1 MNPYWLALGVPAS
14 AAAAGRAGE
23 GGLAAPLLALGW
35 WSLQFTPWVAQI
47 EDALVLEI
55 SASERLFGGRQA
67 LVQALLDPVHAPLV
81 AHFAHGA
88 TALLALA
95 RLRIAPLCTPQ
106 ALAAPV
112 LAPDDL
118 PVHTLAAAQAHLATL
133 ERLGCRTWGQL
144 RALPRGGV
152 ARRFGAGMLGALD
165 RAYGTAPETYA
176 WLRLPEVFE
185 ASLELAA
192 QVESAP
198 ALLFGARRLLAQ
210 LQVWLRAR
218 QHGVQALELRW
229 QLDARRTNA
238 QHHDAHH
245 SGTGIGRLEIRTAQA
260 TPDPRHLERLLA
272 ERLAHVSLPAPV
284 LVLALRSLQ
293 TCALPGQSQS
303 LLPETLHTGDSL
315 QQLLERVAARLGP
328 ASVLLAQLHSDH
340 RPECMQRWHSPDSA
354 KRPAPARDGP
364 ATAAALYPNWLLAA
378 PQGLGLTPDGSPLW
392 HGPLAL
398 LAGPQ
403 RLELQAWDAGPGVQR
418 DYYIARSQ
426 AHGLV
431 WVYCERMA
439 GAQTPRPQWYLH
451 GVFG

>member
-229 QLDARRTNA
+229 QLDARRANA

-245 SGTGIGRLEIRTAQA
+245 SGTGIGCLEIRTAQA

-328 ASVLLAQLHSDH
+328 ASVLLAQLQSDH
-340 RPECMQRWHSPDSA
+340 RPECMQHWHSPASA
-354 KRPAPARDGP
+354 QRPIPTRDAPP
-364 ATAAALYPNWLLAA
+364 AAAALYPSWLLAA
-378 PQGLGLTPDGSPLW
+378 PQGLGLTPDGAPLW

-398 LAGPQ
+398 LVGPQ
-403 RLELQAWDAGPGVQR
+403 RLEQQAWDTGPGVQR
-418 DYYIARSQ
+418 DYYIAHSQ
-426 AHGLV
+426 AHGLL
-431 WVYCERMA
+431 WVYCERLA
-439 GAQTPRPQWYLH
+439 GAQAPQPQWYLH

>member
-1 MNPYWLALGVPAS
+1 MNPGINPCWLALGVPVGK
-14 AAAAGRAGE
+14 AAT
-23 GGLAAPLLALGW
+23 GLTAPLLALGW
-35 WSLQFTPWVAQI
+35 WSLQFTPWVALI

-67 LVQALLDPVHAPLV
+67 LLQVLLDPAHAPLA
-81 AHFAHGA
+81 AHYALGDS
-88 TALLALA
+88 ALLALA
-95 RLRIAPLCTPQ
+95 RLRTAPLRTPE

-118 PVHTLAAAQAHLATL
+118 PVHTLAAAQAHLPTL

-152 ARRFGAGMLGALD
+152 ARRFGAGVLSALD
-165 RAYGTAPETYA
+165 QAYGSAPETYA

-192 QVESAP
+192 QVEAAP

-210 LQVWLRAR
+210 LQVWLRTR

-229 QLDARRTNA
+229 QLDARRANA
-238 QHHDAHH
+238 QHYDAHH
-245 SGTGIGRLEIRTAQA
+245 SGAGYGRLEIRTAQA

-272 ERLAHVSLPAPV
+272 ERLAHVKLPAPV

-293 TCALPGQSQS
+293 TCALPGQSHS
-303 LLPETLHTGDSL
+303 LLPDTLHVGDSL
-315 QQLLERVAARLGP
+315 QQLLERVVARLGP
-328 ASVLLAQLHSDH
+328 ASVLLAQIQPDH
-340 RPECMQRWHSPDSA
+340 RPECMQRWHSPASVQ
-354 KRPAPARDGP
+354 RQPPASEAL
-364 ATAAALYPNWLLAA
+364 AAAAALYPNWLLAA
-378 PQGLGLTPDGSPLW
+378 PQGLGLSPDGAPLW

-403 RLELQAWDAGPGVQR
+403 RLEQQAWDAGPDVQR
-418 DYYIARSQ
+418 DYYIARSK
-426 AHGLV
+426 AHGLL
-431 WVYCERMA
+431 WVYRERLA
-439 GAQTPRPQWYLH
+439 GALATQPQWYLH